1 MRLNFKK
8 VSAIAASALM
18 VGMTMGVAAAAT
30 TYPAPFVSGTG
41 ADVAIVYGTGAGVSA
56 LDSIQGYNINL
67 DLQARMG
74 GSEGTTTSAT
84 GGDSKILST
93 SARKLYYG
101 DAINAAYS
109 ALGASELGSVLADGT
124 FTDLSGTA
132 YGYIQTVKI
141 GTAPISYG
149 TSSGDL
155 SDPVL
160 YIDAGTTATAIT
172 NLYNYTLSFTKN
184 LNVSDGVN
192 VQGQKVKILGVD
204 YVIGTSST
212 NTTLYL
218 YGSGE
223 TMVVTGAETKTV
235 SISGTDHTIKLITTA
250 DATHATIT
258 VDGVSKSVVEGSNY
272 AFSGD
277 INVYIKDVIHPAYA
291 GDIRQAELIVGASTL
306 KLVNGATVK
315 KGADATSVQGTSVR
329 VAAAGDG
336 IISGFTVAIAAAKAK
351 NDSIEI
357 GQDFIDPVFGGLKL
371 TLAAANPDLDS
382 TSRGKIAVR
391 TDDTSSAYVTFT
403 SALAGSA
410 GEKEFQYVYD
420 NDTTSTTT
428 APLLAGSQTVNSANG
443 RGRIHVMEGETA
455 KQGDWI
461 VVNQG
466 DAGKILYV
474 EDISLDTETTG
485 TVTFSDAITGESIPI
500 TVTNVTGSVT
510 GGHTMTGNMFGG
522 TGYTV
527 TVNSLGTALNVT
539 WDNVA
544 TRTLFPRIKLANG
557 GWMAFLTSTNIT
569 NASNLILPNGI
580 TSLETTGQNYT
591 ALGNEGATI
600 GNITRDDG
608 IDWII
613 SNNTAGTDLTVWGI
627 NNTFSGVSQTTCNFN
642 VTRGP
647 AILYIEPKKWDD
659 STHGDIICI
668 PMGAG
673 TTEITI
679 GDPVFNGTNSGYLSL
694 QTDTYMKKAVDKYG
708 AIVIKEDRTNSN
720 GVATI
725 NFPSSQMYFDVVF
738 SAIGTS
744 ISGGTAGSV
753 GGQIGNVVV
762 KDTEVSSVSSKNLIV
777 IGGSCINSVAANL
790 LGGAACGTGFT
801 DKTGV
806 GSGQFLIQSV
816 ASTYSSGKVALV
828 VAGYEA
834 DDTVNAATYL
844 MNKGVDTTAGKK
856 YKGTTATS
864 AELVTTE
871 TA

>member
-41 ADVAIVYGTGAGVSA
+41 ADVAIVYGTGSGVSS
-56 LDSIQGYNINL
+56 LDQVQGYNINL
-67 DLQARMG
+67 DLQSRMT
-74 GSEGTTTSAT
+74 SSTGTTTSVT

-101 DAINAAYS
+101 DAINSAYS
-109 ALGASELGSVLADGT
+109 SLGSNELGSVLADGT

-141 GTAPISYG
+141 GTAPITFG

-155 SDPVL
+155 KDPAL
-160 YIDAGTTATAIT
+160 YIDAGTTATAVA

-184 LNVSDGVN
+184 VNVSDGVN
-192 VQGQKVKILGVD
+192 VQGQKINILGVD

-212 NTTLYL
+212 NSTLYL

-223 TMVVTGAETKTV
+223 TMTVSGAESKTV
-235 SISGTDHTIKLITTA
+235 NIAGTDHVIKLVTTA
-250 DATHATIT
+250 DATHATIS

-315 KGADATSVQGTSVR
+315 KGADLTSIQGTSVMIS
-329 VAAAGDG
+329 AAGDG
-336 IISGFTVAIAAAKAK
+336 IISGFTVAIAAQKSK
-351 NDSIEI
+351 NDSIEV
-357 GQDFIDPVFGGLKL
+357 GQEFMDPVFGGLKL
-371 TLAAANPDLDS
+371 TLAAANPAIDS
-382 TSRGKIAVR
+382 TSRGKIVVR

-403 SALAGSA
+403 SALAGTT
-410 GEKEFQYVYD
+410 GEKELQYSYD
-420 NDTTSTTT
+420 NDTTAT
-428 APLLAGSQTVNSANG
+428 AISPLLAGSQTINGANA
-443 RGRIHVMEGETA
+443 RGKIHVLEGELA

-474 EDISLDTETTG
+474 EDISINTELTG
-485 TVTFSDAITGESIPI
+485 TVTFSDAITGESIPV
-500 TVTNVTGSVT
+500 TVNNVTGTTS
-510 GGHTMTGNMFGG
+510 GYTMTGNMFGG

-527 TVNSLGTALNVT
+527 TANATYVNVT
-539 WDNVA
+539 WDAAGVY
-544 TRTLFPRIKLANG
+544 TLFPRIKLANG
-557 GWMAFLTSTNIT
+557 GWMAFLTDTNIT
-569 NASNLILPNGI
+569 NGTTLILPNGI
-580 TSLETTGQNYT
+580 TTLETAGQLYQNISGDIVANDTYDNGIGWLQQN
-591 ALGNEGATI
+591 ASATMLHI
-600 GNITRDDG
+600 
-608 IDWII
+608 
-613 SNNTAGTDLTVWGI
+613 WGI
-627 NNTFSGVSQTTCNFN
+627 NNTNSGGTRTVCNFN
-642 VTRGP
+642 ASRGP
-647 AILYIEPKKWDD
+647 AILYLEPKKWDD
-659 STHGDIICI
+659 STNGDIVCI
-668 PMGAG
+668 PMGSG

-694 QTDTYMKKAVDKYG
+694 QSDTYVKKAVDKYG
-708 AIVIKEDRTNSN
+708 TLVTKEDRTNSN
-720 GVATI
+720 GIATLSY
-725 NFPSSQMYFDVVF
+725 PSSQMYFDVVF
-738 SAIGTS
+738 SAVAAS

-777 IGGSCINSVAANL
+777 VGGSCINSVAANL
-790 LGGAACGTGFT
+790 LGGMACGSDFTTNTGI
-801 DKTGV
+801 

-816 ASTYSSGKVALV
+816 ASTYSSSKVALI

-844 MNKGVDTTAGKK
+844 MNKGVETTAGKK
-856 YKGTTATS
+856 YKGTSATA
-864 AELVTTE
+864 AELVV
-871 TA
+871 A